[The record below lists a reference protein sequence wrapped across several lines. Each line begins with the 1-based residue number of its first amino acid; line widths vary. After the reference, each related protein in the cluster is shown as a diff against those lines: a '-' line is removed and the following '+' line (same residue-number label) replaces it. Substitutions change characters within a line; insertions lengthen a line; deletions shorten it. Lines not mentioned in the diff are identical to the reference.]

1 MKRKHLKRIAKYIA
15 RRIERDCNWQMNLT
29 LTKRADDPSYAGEWV
44 SDGEGGRVGIES
56 VEVTPTP
63 TTTQTGYVESF
74 DKPGDAPS
82 PVAPPGAVDAAVP
95 DGWVVLEWSMSC
107 LGYRGLW
114 HPSKMRDADG
124 GVWYRDG
131 VGGDR

>member
-15 RRIERDCNWQMNLT
+15 RRIERDCEWQMNLT
-29 LTKRADDPSYAGEWV
+29 LNKRVDDVGWAGEWV

-56 VEVTPTP
+56 VEVAPH
-63 TTTQTGYVESF
+63 
-74 DKPGDAPS
+74 DKPGDVPS
-82 PVAPPGAVDAAVP
+82 PVKPPGAVDAAVP

-107 LGYRGLW
+107 LGYRGRW

>member
-15 RRIERDCNWQMNLT
+15 RRIERV
-29 LTKRADDPSYAGEWV
+29 APH
-44 SDGEGGRVGIES
+44 
-56 VEVTPTP
+56 
-63 TTTQTGYVESF
+63 